1 MPDDQ
6 PETPYLELLVRGAPA
21 EAYERPVLRARA
33 DKAPA
38 DRLAALERAKLLA
51 LRVRGEL
58 EGRRRREA
66 ELSALFETAHDLA
79 GLRDL
84 DAVLQ
89 AIVQRARSLLGTE
102 VAYLTLNDPTA
113 GDTYMRVTDGSV
125 SARFQQLRLGMGE
138 GLGGLVA
145 QTARPYVTESY
156 FHDPRFQHTGTIDAG
171 VRDEGLVAI
180 LGVPLLLGSGVI
192 GVLFAA
198 DRRARVFERE
208 QIALLGSFAAHAAVA
223 IDTAHLLAETRT
235 ALTELEAANEI
246 IRDRSG
252 VIERASDVHD
262 RLTELVLRGGGVH
275 DVADAVAEVLSGSVE
290 FVEADEAPAAA
301 VDRSRADGRA
311 VRDGEQDWV
320 AAVSAG
326 GELLGALILRG
337 HPRLD
342 PVDQRTLERA
352 AMVTSLLQ
360 LARRSAG
367 EAEQRVR
374 GELLDDLLDAPD
386 REPRLLRERA
396 ARLRADLDAPHVVLA
411 ASIDAP
417 GTGTPAAGPG
427 GPSAGGFGGTPT
439 GGFDGAFRCGP
450 GGAPGG
456 GSGGTAGGG
465 SGGMPRSGFGGASR
479 SGPGGAPG
487 GGSGSTPRSGS
498 NDAPRSG
505 PGGTHGSGSG
515 GRPGGGSGGA
525 PVGGSGGMPRSGFG
539 GASRSGLGGTPGG
552 GPGGTPGGGPG
563 GAPGDGPGGTPGSG
577 SGGAPVGGSG
587 GMPRSG
593 SNDAS
598 RSGPGGAPVGGSGGM
613 PTGGP
618 GGASRSG
625 SGGAAGSGAGGAH
638 AEDAAGR
645 RRLWSAAS
653 HLAATRHGL
662 AATRDGGTV
671 LLLPLAEGDTAD
683 ALARRTA
690 RQLGTA
696 VHAPVT
702 VGASAPVAAPAGRPG
717 EVAAGYAEARRCLA
731 ALRAL
736 GRAGQGAAV
745 EDFGFL
751 GLLLAGTRDGA
762 PDGTG
767 VQDFVTRTLGPVLD
781 YDERRGTELIRTL
794 DAYFAGGMSPARTK
808 DALHVHVNTVAQRLE
823 RVGRLLGPDW
833 QSPARSLEI
842 QLALRLHRLASA
854 LGY

>member
-1 MPDDQ
+1 MPVPMSDDR
-6 PETPYLELLVRGAPA
+6 PEAPYLELLVRGAPA

-66 ELSALFETAHDLA
+66 ELSALYETAHDLA

-156 FHDPRFQHTGTIDAG
+156 FHDPRFQHTHTIDAG

-208 QIALLGSFAAHAAVA
+208 QTALLGSFAAHAAVA

-235 ALTELEAANEI
+235 ALAELEAANEI
-246 IRDRSG
+246 IRDRSR
-252 VIERASDVHD
+252 VIERASEVHD

-290 FVEADEAPAAA
+290 FLEVDEASAAA
-301 VDRSRADGRA
+301 VDRSRVDGHA
-311 VRDGEQDWV
+311 VRDGEEDWV

-326 GELLGALILRG
+326 GELLGALVLRG

-342 PVDQRTLERA
+342 PMDQRTLERA

-374 GELLDDLLDAPD
+374 GELLDDLLDTPD

-396 ARLRADLDAPHVVLA
+396 ARLRADLDTPHVVLA
-411 ASIDAP
+411 AGIEAP
-417 GTGTPAAGPG
+417 DTGTPAAGPG
-427 GPSAGGFGGTPT
+427 GTPV
-439 GGFDGAFRCGP
+439 GSP
-450 GGAPGG
+450 GGAPG
-456 GSGGTAGGG
+456 SG
-465 SGGMPRSGFGGASR
+465 PGATPGSR
-479 SGPGGAPG
+479 SGGAPG
-487 GGSGSTPRSGS
+487 GGSGS
-498 NDAPRSG
+498 AP
-505 PGGTHGSGSG
+505 
-515 GRPGGGSGGA
+515 
-525 PVGGSGGMPRSGFG
+525 
-539 GASRSGLGGTPGG
+539 
-552 GPGGTPGGGPG
+552 
-563 GAPGDGPGGTPGSG
+563 
-577 SGGAPVGGSG
+577 
-587 GMPRSG
+587 
-593 SNDAS
+593 
-598 RSGPGGAPVGGSGGM
+598 
-613 PTGGP
+613 
-618 GGASRSG
+618 
-625 SGGAAGSGAGGAH
+625 
-638 AEDAAGR
+638 AEDAEGR

-653 HLAATRHGL
+653 HLAVTRHGL
-662 AATRDGGTV
+662 AAARDGGTV
-671 LLLPLAEGDTAD
+671 LLLPLADGDTAD

-696 VHAPVT
+696 VHAAVT
-702 VGASAPVAAPAGRPG
+702 VGASAPVPAPAARPG

-731 ALRAL
+731 ALRVL
-736 GRAGQGAAV
+736 GRAGQGAAA

-751 GLLLAGTRDGA
+751 GLLLAGTRESA

-767 VQDFVTRTLGPVLD
+767 VQDFVTRTVGAVID

-854 LGY
+854 VGY